1 MLWGRT
7 LPEQATSAFTSIS
20 PLRIGVLPGRERI
33 ASDIIKRGL
42 KEPWFHG
49 TSKAE
54 EVLGPSRGIQERL
67 DSILWEID
75 PQRGWTHPSSQR
87 AWELNQEANRLK
99 RILGGGSFDPARTGS
114 AHGPYLG
121 EPAGVS
127 LTRSPEVARGF
138 GDVLRVGVDIPPSS
152 VGQFVDPEMQRLLR
166 GAYEQ
171 AVAIPSLPPGKMTVA
186 EFLSKTGN
194 MPQMIN
200 KETVGS
206 FNQAMSDYLRSQGVE
221 GVAYSPRRF
230 AEYELRVLDPS
241 KAVPLGRLDVPVGYS
256 SFTPTPNVIQRY
268 LLGRPTVPPDVR
280 GKMGQLNELYRNAPE
295 FPSRLSHVLKGT
307 MAD

>member
-1 MLWGRT
+1 MDPPRNPYQQLTDMLWGRT

-49 TSKAE
+49 STSSAGILE
-54 EVLGPSRGIQERL
+54 EGALSPGR
-67 DSILWEID
+67 
-75 PQRGWTHPSSQR
+75 
-87 AWELNQEANRLK
+87 
-99 RILGGGSFDPARTGS
+99 FDPARTGS

-171 AVAIPSLPPGKMTVA
+171 AAAIPSLPPGKMTVA

-200 KETVGS
+200 KE
-206 FNQAMSDYLRSQGVE
+206 
-221 GVAYSPRRF
+221 
-230 AEYELRVLDPS
+230 
-241 KAVPLGRLDVPVGYS
+241 
-256 SFTPTPNVIQRY
+256 
-268 LLGRPTVPPDVR
+268 
-280 GKMGQLNELYRNAPE
+280 
-295 FPSRLSHVLKGT
+295 
-307 MAD
+307 